1 MVRFIFA
8 ILTLLSLAVTPFG
21 SAAATAPCEM
31 ADGASMP
38 TMKMGNSHSAPVD
51 KCCDPVTKAC
61 LSSCS
66 VACATVADVAGRIDV
81 STRLAKVVIA
91 PGLTQLRL
99 AAHEP
104 GWLDPPPK
112 LVA

>member
-1 MVRFIFA
+1 
-8 ILTLLSLAVTPFG
+8 
-21 SAAATAPCEM
+21 
-31 ADGASMP
+31 
-38 TMKMGNSHSAPVD
+38 
-51 KCCDPVTKAC
+51 
-61 LSSCS
+61 
-66 VACATVADVAGRIDV
+66 V